1 MLHLSQAFT
10 IASSLPRNVKSSRI
24 SLTAPLY
31 VEKMKMKQKKLIL
44 DSLGYL
50 IYSAPLVD
58 REKSN
63 SFVSPFFSSSLSKS
77 LFVHG

>member
-50 IYSAPLVD
+50 IFRFPL
-58 REKSN
+58 
-63 SFVSPFFSSSLSKS
+63 FSSSLSKS